1 MSDEKVVEK
10 PFSPGLAGVV
20 GAETAVGYVDGAA
33 GRLLY
38 RGYPIEEV
46 VTQGSYAEVLD
57 LLLSGEWHSNAQLV
71 PEKVPPAVL
80 AALRLL
86 PAHAHPM
93 DALRTAISVWGAG
106 ERLGWPPTAE
116 EAKRIA
122 AFAPSALAAFA
133 RLRQGLEPVDPQPG
147 LGIAAA
153 FLQQLHDKEP
163 DPATARALDAYLMV
177 GAEHGLNASTFAA
190 RVIIAT
196 RSDIASAICGAVG
209 AMKGPLHGGAPAEV
223 IGQLGEIGSIDR
235 AEDWARGKLSRKEL
249 IMGFGHRVYRA
260 YDPRA
265 AALRKVAEAMPTR
278 PAWLE
283 LAIGAEE
290 QILKVFEEMKPGRA
304 MKTNVEFYAAAVLQ
318 GVGLVPDLFP
328 ATFALARIAGW
339 SAHAIEQA
347 GVDKLIRPDA
357 KYIGQAERHL
367 PA

>member
-1 MSDEKVVEK
+1 MSEPEK

-20 GAETAVGYVDGAA
+20 GAETAVGLVDGAN

-46 VTQGSYAEVLD
+46 VSKGSYAAVLD
-57 LLLSGEWHSNAQLV
+57 LLLTGEWHSTATLV
-71 PEKVPPAVL
+71 PARVPPAVM

-93 DALRTAISVWGAG
+93 DALRTAVSVWGAG
-106 ERLGWPPTAE
+106 ERLGWPPTAD
-116 EAKRIA
+116 EARRLA
-122 AFAPSALAAFA
+122 AMAPSALAAFA
-133 RLRQGLEPVDPQPG
+133 RLRQGLEPIDPDPN
-147 LGIAAA
+147 LNIAAA
-153 FLQQLHDKEP
+153 FLQQLHGATP
-163 DPATARALDAYLMV
+163 DPGTARALDAYLMA

-190 RVIIAT
+190 RVIVAT
-196 RSDIASAICGAVG
+196 RADIASAVCGAIG
-209 AMKGPLHGGAPAEV
+209 ALKGPLHGGAPAEV
-223 IGQLGEIGSIDR
+223 IGQLDEIGSIDR
-235 AEDWARGKLSRKEL
+235 ADAWARGKLARKEL

-265 AALRKVAEAMPTR
+265 AALRKVAEAMPAR

-290 QILKVFEEMKPGRA
+290 AILKVLAELKPDRPL
-304 MKTNVEFYAAAVLQ
+304 KTNVEFYAAAVLQ

-339 SAHAIEQA
+339 SAHIIEQA
-347 GVDKLIRPDA
+347 AVDKIIRPDA
-357 KYIGQAERHL
+357 RYIGAAERHL
-367 PA
+367 P

>member
-1 MSDEKVVEK
+1 MSDERVAEK

-46 VTQGSYAEVLD
+46 VTQGTYANVLD
-57 LLLSGEWHSNAQLV
+57 LLLTGEWNPTAQLA

-163 DPATARALDAYLMV
+163 DTATARALDAYLIA
-177 GAEHGLNASTFAA
+177 GAEHGLNASTFTA

-196 RSDIASAICGAVG
+196 RSDLASAICGAIG

-223 IGQLGEIGSIDR
+223 IGQLGEIGSVDR
-235 AEDWARGKLSRKEL
+235 AEDW
-249 IMGFGHRVYRA
+249 
-260 YDPRA
+260 
-265 AALRKVAEAMPTR
+265 
-278 PAWLE
+278 
-283 LAIGAEE
+283 
-290 QILKVFEEMKPGRA
+290 
-304 MKTNVEFYAAAVLQ
+304 
-318 GVGLVPDLFP
+318 
-328 ATFALARIAGW
+328 
-339 SAHAIEQA
+339 
-347 GVDKLIRPDA
+347 
-357 KYIGQAERHL
+357 
-367 PA
+367 

>member
-1 MSDEKVVEK
+1 MSDEKL
-10 PFSPGLAGVV
+10 FSPGLAGVV

-57 LLLSGEWHSNAQLV
+57 LLLTGEWHPNAELV

-93 DALRTAISVWGAG
+93 DALRTAIS
-106 ERLGWPPTAE
+106 ERLGWPPTAD

-177 GAEHGLNASTFAA
+177 GAEHGLNASTFTA

-209 AMKGPLHGGAPAEV
+209 ASATASTAHTTRVPLHCARLPRRCQRDQPGSNSPSAP
-223 IGQLGEIGSIDR
+223 R
-235 AEDWARGKLSRKEL
+235 SR
-249 IMGFGHRVYRA
+249 
-260 YDPRA
+260 
-265 AALRKVAEAMPTR
+265 
-278 PAWLE
+278 
-283 LAIGAEE
+283 
-290 QILKVFEEMKPGRA
+290 
-304 MKTNVEFYAAAVLQ
+304 
-318 GVGLVPDLFP
+318 
-328 ATFALARIAGW
+328 
-339 SAHAIEQA
+339 S
-347 GVDKLIRPDA
+347 
-357 KYIGQAERHL
+357 
-367 PA
+367 